1 MTIALPLVESPGSAP
16 PLVSFRDLRVNRGR
30 VEVLRGLTADVQ
42 RGTVTALVGL
52 NGCGKSTLLR
62 TLLHEFPYRGTI
74 AFHCGHDHRQPR
86 PDHVGYV
93 PQRLTVDP
101 RLPLTVRDLMGL
113 TLKRGPLF
121 LGLGR
126 KLNARIAR
134 LLEQVDVGHLIDTPL
149 EGVSGG
155 QLQRILLALA
165 LEPSPELLLL
175 DEPAAGIDFQSQQAF
190 YDLIRR
196 INRTTDVTILL
207 VSHDLNLIARIADH
221 VLCLSGGVVAA
232 QGPPATVLT
241 PDSLAKT
248 FGPGLRE
255 LVQPPPPAEPHEHT
269 AACGHG

>member
-16 PLVSFRDLRVNRGR
+16 PLVSFRDLRVHRGR

-207 VSHDLNLIARIADH
+207 VSHDLSLIARIADH

-241 PDSLAKT
+241 PASLAAT

-255 LVQPPPPAEPHEHT
+255 LVQPLPTVEPHEHT
-269 AACGHG
+269 ATCGHG

>member
-1 MTIALPLVESPGSAP
+1 VSIALPLIESPVAAP
-16 PLVSFRDLRVNRGR
+16 PLVSFRDLRVSRGR

-93 PQRLTVDP
+93 PQRLTFDP
-101 RLPLTVRDLMGL
+101 RLPLTVRDLMGM
-113 TLKRGPLF
+113 TLKRGPIF
-121 LGLGR
+121 FGLGR
-126 KLNARIAR
+126 KLNARIAK
-134 LLEQVDVGHLIDTPL
+134 LLDQVDVGHLIDTPL

-207 VSHDLNLIARIADH
+207 VSHDLTLVGRIADN

-232 QGPPATVLT
+232 QGPPAAVLT
-241 PDSLAKT
+241 TASLAKT
-248 FGPGLRE
+248 FGDGLRE
-255 LVQPPPPAEPHEHT
+255 LVTPTAEAHEHT
-269 AACGHG
+269 ASCGHG